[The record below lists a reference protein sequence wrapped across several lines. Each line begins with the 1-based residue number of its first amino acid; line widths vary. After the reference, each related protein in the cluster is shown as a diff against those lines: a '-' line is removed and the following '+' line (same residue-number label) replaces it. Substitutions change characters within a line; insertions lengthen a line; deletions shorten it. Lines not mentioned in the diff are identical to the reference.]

1 MLQLWRNQRLQLRPA
16 LPAGTR
22 RRLRR
27 GGERLVICRLNGLL
41 SETAFELSRWR
52 GGRYACDTSEI
63 IGCRSV
69 LNQLSP
75 LFANALFFSLL
86 LAKVDSIPIT

>member
-41 SETAFELSRWR
+41 NETFIRTYPDLTRFPDSRFY
-52 GGRYACDTSEI
+52 GHL
-63 IGCRSV
+63 IGNLVVRR
-69 LNQLSP
+69 Q
-75 LFANALFFSLL
+75 LL
-86 LAKVDSIPIT
+86 LCQPDVTAESAS